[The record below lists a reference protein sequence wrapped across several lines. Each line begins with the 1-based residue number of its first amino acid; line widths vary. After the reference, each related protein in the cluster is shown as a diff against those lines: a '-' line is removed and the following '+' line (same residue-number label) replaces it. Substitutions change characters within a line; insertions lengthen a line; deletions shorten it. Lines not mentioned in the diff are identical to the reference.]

1 MPNDKPRC
9 AGLDR
14 GYTLIEILVV
24 LTIIGILF
32 SVGYVGY
39 RDFSR
44 RQSLAGAAKIVQG
57 DLRKAQQNALSGIK
71 PQSAACLGANTLDGY
86 FFRVTSASTYEI
98 GAACS
103 GGNVVTDTVSVT
115 ESISIS
121 TPSPNPIIFK
131 VLGTGTNIPSGDAS
145 VTLTQGATNDTLT
158 ILIGSGGD
166 VR

>member
-1 MPNDKPRC
+1 MPNDKSHYAR
-9 AGLDR
+9 LNR

-24 LTIIGILF
+24 LTVIGILF

-71 PQSAACLGANTLDGY
+71 PGGAACLGTNTLDGY
-86 FFRVTSASTYEI
+86 YFRVTSGSTYEI

-103 GGNVVTDTVSVT
+103 GGNVVTDTVSIPENIT
-115 ESISIS
+115 ISI
-121 TPSPNPIIFK
+121 PSPNPIIFK
-131 VLGTGTNIPSGDAS
+131 VLGTGTNISTGDAL
-145 VTLTQGATNDTLT
+145 VTLTQGATNDTQT